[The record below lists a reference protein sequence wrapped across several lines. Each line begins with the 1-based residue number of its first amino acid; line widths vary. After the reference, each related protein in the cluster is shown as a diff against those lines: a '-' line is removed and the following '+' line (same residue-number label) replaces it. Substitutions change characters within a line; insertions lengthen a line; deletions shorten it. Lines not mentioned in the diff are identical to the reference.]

1 MKKDTIV
8 QFVGFITNLD
18 PDAFAPKWEGYAQKL
33 MNKKHE
39 LVLQQ
44 QVSDAKSKF
53 KYLCRHEWKESDFH
67 FSFMNEKLSEY
78 FPENNVKVIQAGG
91 YIPLQPAK
99 INTGDDSCISL
110 VAFISHN
117 DNDVAFYRSLPF
129 YRYLNIHQAYYES
142 CLYGYV
148 MEFYVDEKNAG
159 ELLMQLKQRPGVE
172 TGIYRECLVPQV

>member
-18 PDAFAPKWEGYAQKL
+18 LDEFAPKWEGYAQKL
-33 MNKKHE
+33 MNKKVQP
-39 LVLQQ
+39 VLQH
-44 QVSDAKSKF
+44 QVAGAKSKF
-53 KYLCRHEWKESDFH
+53 QYISRHEWSDSDFH

-78 FPENNVKVIQAGG
+78 FPENNVKVIQTGG
-91 YIPLQPAK
+91 YIPLQTEK
-99 INTGDDSCISL
+99 KNTDDDGNIRL

-117 DNDVAFYRSLPF
+117 ETDLTFYRSLPF
-129 YRYLNIHQAYYES
+129 YSYLNIHEAYYES

-148 MEFYVDEKNAG
+148 MEFFVG
-159 ELLMQLKQRPGVE
+159 ETDADGLQLQLKQRPGVE